1 MFQPMINFNAKFIK
15 MNIFSVENVLN
26 TRLKP
31 MKVKIKIIVNVKDAK
46 TATKLL
52 MNITN
57 KQIKNAIIVIM
68 QDIRSVLILSQLKIL

>member
-1 MFQPMINFNAKFIK
+1 MINFNAKFIK

-57 KQIKNAIIVIM
+57 K
-68 QDIRSVLILSQLKIL
+68 